1 MGWPRTFPR
10 MMAGHG
16 VERSQELG
24 AEVYNERGGFDG
36 GEQLEGGNG
45 GEAERAVG

>member
-1 MGWPRTFPR
+1 

-36 GEQLEGGNG
+36 EQLEGGNG
-45 GEAERAVG
+45 AEAERAVDEQQAL